1 MGLQGAWFTPTE
13 PRCVFVRLGADDNN
27 RHIKR
32 RTTATASFFLLQ
44 EMFPS
49 NNVEVRSALRFIQHT
64 ELPEFGDIHYV
75 TQIFLHTRSSTV
87 LTTPVLVL
95 HNDMATIMCCFKQY
109 GINYGLHSGRGNI
122 KNLFLIN
129 KI

>member
-44 EMFPS
+44 EEFPS
-49 NNVEVRSALRFIQHT
+49 NNVEVRSALHVVQHT
-64 ELPEFGDIHYV
+64 ELPKVGEFNYV
-75 TQIFLHTRSSTV
+75 TQTVLHTRSSTV
-87 LTTPVLVL
+87 LTTPILVL
-95 HNDMATIMCCFKQY
+95 HNDMTTILCCFKQY
-109 GINYGLHSGRGNI
+109 GIHYRLLYGSWKYKKFI
-122 KNLFLIN
+122 SDK
-129 KI
+129 